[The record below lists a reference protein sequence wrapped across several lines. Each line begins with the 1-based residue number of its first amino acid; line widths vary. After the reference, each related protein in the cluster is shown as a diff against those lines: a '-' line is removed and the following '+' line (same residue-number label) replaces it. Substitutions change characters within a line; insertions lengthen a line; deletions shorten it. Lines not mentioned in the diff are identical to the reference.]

1 MKIEIDIPQLTELN
15 RKIEQ
20 LIDTLNDVAV
30 MQVNALRKPVTV
42 DDPKAALEVAPSV
55 IAPTSE
61 EAPKRTRK
69 KKDAEPAPYRGIL
82 AVPGAMTSQPE
93 IITYGEAEVQAANEV
108 VQAAAAIVTEQEQPA
123 PVAAE
128 EPALQPGEYIEPLT
142 LDYLRTR
149 VTPAIASA
157 NKLPEAKAWLSDHGA
172 PTLKDLDAQQ
182 YDAFYKFACELCG
195 VDNL

>member
-15 RKIEQ
+15 RKLEQ

-30 MQVNALRKPVTV
+30 MQINQCRKPVTE
-42 DDPKAALEVAPSV
+42 AA
-55 IAPTSE
+55 
-61 EAPKRTRK
+61 EAVEPEAQVVEPAGAKRGRK
-69 KKDAEPAPYRGIL
+69 KRETAPE
-82 AVPGAMTSQPE
+82 PE
-93 IITYGEAEVQAANEV
+93 IITYGEAEVQAAAALVTEQEQ
-108 VQAAAAIVTEQEQPA
+108 QAPVAAEEPALVTEQEQPA

-128 EPALQPGEYIEPLT
+128 EPAPVPAEEETPSLPGFD

-157 NKLPEAKAWLSDHGA
+157 NKLPEAKQWLADHGA
-172 PTLKDLDAQQ
+172 PTLKDLDAQH
-182 YDAFYKFACELCG
+182 YAAFHKFACELCG

>member
-15 RKIEQ
+15 RKLEQ

-30 MQVNALRKPVTV
+30 MQINQCRKPVTE
-42 DDPKAALEVAPSV
+42 AAEAVEPEAQVAE
-55 IAPTSE
+55 PTP
-61 EAPKRTRK
+61 AKRGRK
-69 KKDAEPAPYRGIL
+69 KKEAEPAPYRGIL

-108 VQAAAAIVTEQEQPA
+108 VEAAAALVTEQEQEN

-128 EPALQPGEYIEPLT
+128 EPALQPGECIEPLT

-157 NKLPEAKAWLSDHGA
+157 NKLPEAKQWLSDHGA
-172 PTLKDLDAQQ
+172 PTLKDLDAQH
-182 YDAFYKFACELCG
+182 YAAFHKFACELCG
-195 VDNL
+195 VENL

>member
-15 RKIEQ
+15 RKLEQ

-30 MQVNALRKPVTV
+30 MQINQCRKPVAE
-42 DDPKAALEVAPSV
+42 AAEAVEPEAQVAE
-55 IAPTSE
+55 PTP
-61 EAPKRTRK
+61 AKRGRK
-69 KKDAEPAPYRGIL
+69 KRETAPE
-82 AVPGAMTSQPE
+82 PE
-93 IITYGEAEVQAANEV
+93 IITYGEAEVQAANEIV
-108 VQAAAAIVTEQEQPA
+108 EAAAAIVAEQEQPA

-157 NKLPEAKAWLSDHGA
+157 NKLPEAKQWLADHGA
-172 PTLKDLDAQQ
+172 PTLKDLDAQH
-182 YDAFYKFACELCG
+182 YAAFHKFACELCG

>member
-15 RKIEQ
+15 RKLEQ

-30 MQVNALRKPVTV
+30 MQINQCRKPVAE
-42 DDPKAALEVAPSV
+42 AA
-55 IAPTSE
+55 
-61 EAPKRTRK
+61 EAVEPEAQVVEPAGAKRGRK
-69 KKDAEPAPYRGIL
+69 KRETAPE
-82 AVPGAMTSQPE
+82 PE
-93 IITYGEAEVQAANEV
+93 IITYGEAEVQAA
-108 VQAAAAIVTEQEQPA
+108 AAIVAEQEQQA

-128 EPALQPGEYIEPLT
+128 EPAPVPAEEETPAPLVFN

-157 NKLPEAKAWLSDHGA
+157 NKLPEAKQWLADHGA
-172 PTLKDLDAQQ
+172 PTLKDLDAQH
-182 YDAFYKFACELCG
+182 YAAFHKFACELCG

>member
-15 RKIEQ
+15 RKLEQ

-30 MQVNALRKPVTV
+30 MQINQCRKPVIET
-42 DDPKAALEVAPSV
+42 A
-55 IAPTSE
+55 
-61 EAPKRTRK
+61 EAVEPEAHF
-69 KKDAEPAPYRGIL
+69 AEPAPAKRGRNKKD
-82 AVPGAMTSQPE
+82 AATEPE
-93 IITYGEAEVQAANEV
+93 IITYGEAEVQAAAV
-108 VQAAAAIVTEQEQPA
+108 AAAAIVAEQEQPA

-157 NKLPEAKAWLSDHGA
+157 NKLPEAKQWLADHGA

>member
-15 RKIEQ
+15 RKLEQ

-30 MQVNALRKPVTV
+30 TQINQCRKPVTE
-42 DDPKAALEVAPSV
+42 AAEAVEPEAQVVEPAP
-55 IAPTSE
+55 A
-61 EAPKRTRK
+61 KRGRK
-69 KKDAEPAPYRGIL
+69 KKDAEQTSYRGIL
-82 AVPGAMTSQPE
+82 AVPGAMTSEPE

-128 EPALQPGEYIEPLT
+128 EPAPVPAEEETPSLPVFD

-149 VTPAIASA
+149 VTPAIASV
-157 NKLPEAKAWLSDHGA
+157 NKLPEAKQWLADHGA